1 VLDNFRRNQIMGHV
15 CSAIYKHYVSQIV
28 GDDVVAAILGV
39 SDRNTLIMNV
49 GQMSFNRDPSAPT
62 EFDRAEARKLLK
74 NDPMLQEL
82 QGQRHHQRL
91 DLLSQYGTFKKAE
104 SAVPEEYDG
113 YQDLRDRVKA
123 RKNSSPEEPNEQ

>member
-1 VLDNFRRNQIMGHV
+1 MGHV

-91 DLLSQYGTFKKAE
+91 DLLS
-104 SAVPEEYDG
+104 
-113 YQDLRDRVKA
+113 
-123 RKNSSPEEPNEQ
+123 

>member
-1 VLDNFRRNQIMGHV
+1 MAAGVLDDFRRKQIMGHV

-39 SDRNTLIMNV
+39 PDRTALIMDV
-49 GQMSFNRDPSAPT
+49 GQMSFNQDPSAPT
-62 EFDRAEARKLLK
+62 ELDPAEARKLLK

-82 QGQRHHQRL
+82 QGQRHHQRF

-104 SAVPEEYDG
+104 SVVPEEYDD
-113 YQDLRDRVKA
+113 Y
-123 RKNSSPEEPNEQ
+123 